1 MRKLVYI
8 VFMLCVSMM
17 TFTGCKNEK
26 PVQNVD
32 SIDTDSS
39 LVVDTTDSDTM
50 AEIITATPMPKPAD
64 QLFDDFFFNFIAS
77 PKVQKARI
85 KWPLPV
91 YTYVDKQEHIT
102 SLKKNQWKMDRFF
115 RKQGYYTL
123 IFDNEKQMDAPKST
137 KLDTVV
143 VEKIRLREG
152 AVEQYWFDHQDGKW
166 KMNKIRN
173 ISFEDSKNASFL
185 NFLQKFFSADGA
197 GMIKDPLPYHGADP
211 NGEETN
217 IISTKIPASDWS
229 TYLPAVPGD
238 VIYNIIYGQKYGEGN
253 FKILDF
259 KGLSNGL
266 ETQLIFKRHKGNWKL
281 VKINAY

>member
-50 AEIITATPMPKPAD
+50 AEIITETPMPKAAD
-64 QLFDDFFFNFIAS
+64 QLFDDFFFSFIAS

-85 KWPLPV
+85 KCPLPV

-123 IFDNEKQMDAPKST
+123 IFDNVKQMDAPKST

-143 VEKIRLREG
+143 VEKIRLGEG

-217 IISTKIPASDWS
+217 IISTTIPASDWS